1 MPGFFDAAMLTACA
15 IIGAVG
21 GHKLR
26 LPAPTFLGP
35 LILAAA
41 THLAG
46 ITEGLPPP
54 DLVNAAQVVL
64 GTILGCR
71 FFGIAPGTVLRAGLL
86 SLGATL
92 ITLALAFVA
101 SLAMRH
107 WAGVSLDQ
115 AMLALASGGL
125 TGMGLIG
132 LAIQAD
138 VAFVA
143 LHHVWRILVAI
154 VVAPPLLRGFLAKR

>member
-1 MPGFFDAAMLTACA
+1 MPGFFDAALLTACA

-26 LPAPTFLGP
+26 LPAPIFLGP
-35 LILAAA
+35 LNLAAA
-41 THLAG
+41 TRLAG

-54 DLVNAAQVVL
+54 DLVNAAQVAL

-71 FFGIAPGTVLRAGLL
+71 FFGIAPGTVLRRTSQPWGQ
-86 SLGATL
+86 L

-115 AMLALASGGL
+115 AMLALAPGGL
-125 TGMGLIG
+125 TEMGLIA
-132 LAIQAD
+132 LSIQAD